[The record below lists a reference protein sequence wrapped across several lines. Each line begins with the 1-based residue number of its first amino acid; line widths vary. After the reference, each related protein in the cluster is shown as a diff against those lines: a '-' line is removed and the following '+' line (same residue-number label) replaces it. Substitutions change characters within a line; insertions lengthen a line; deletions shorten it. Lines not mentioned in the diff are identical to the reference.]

1 MARHSRNASILI
13 ALLALAAA
21 SCSRLAIGTG
31 LPNGVPD
38 DLGCLPEDSGGVEK
52 AVPRGT
58 TSSPYGYKVYLPSGS
73 QGSACAFPLLI
84 YLHGSGSGEN
94 AELGPASINAFWGGP
109 LEDIARGGVKPRYPM
124 IVAAPQYT
132 DQDGRWVPE
141 HLRLFIA
148 YLKEA
153 YDVNPK
159 RVYLTGFSMGG
170 YGTFSYLG
178 SESGDDIAA
187 AVPIAGAGWG
197 GQAALMARV
206 PIWVFYGK
214 LDSYQNAVTL
224 VDEIN
229 AAHPRVRAKA
239 TIFSELGHD
248 GVYQVFSG
256 PGLAAVDPGY
266 APFVMNIFDWMFQY
280 ERP

>member
-1 MARHSRNASILI
+1 MACHPRKPFFLI
-13 ALLALAAA
+13 AFISLAAL

-38 DLGCLPEDSGGVEK
+38 DLGCLPEDSGGVET
-52 AVPRGT
+52 AVLRGT
-58 TSSPYGYKVYLPSGS
+58 TASPYGYKVYLPAGCEY
-73 QGSACAFPLLI
+73 SACPFPLLI

-94 AELGPASINAFWGGP
+94 ASVGPESIKNFWGGP
-109 LEDIARGGVKPRYPM
+109 LEDIARGSVKPRYPL

-132 DQDGRWVPE
+132 DADGTWVPE

-148 YLKEA
+148 YLKQA
-153 YDVNPK
+153 YNVNEK

-197 GQAALMARV
+197 GQAARMARV

-214 LDSYQNAVTL
+214 LDSYQNAISL
-224 VDEIN
+224 VASIN
-229 AAHPRVRAKA
+229 EAHPRVRAKA
-239 TIFSELGHD
+239 TIFTELGHT
-248 GVYQVFSG
+248 GVYEVFSG
-256 PGLAAVDPGY
+256 PGLAAVDPEY

-280 ERP
+280 EKP